1 MLRLIAGLAE
11 PTEGSI
17 SIFEELVKK
26 PRKKT
31 AFMLQDF
38 GLLPWKNVEQN
49 VGLALQLQ
57 GVSAGKRK
65 EIIDKVLSSVGLL
78 GFKKLYPSNLSGC
91 MKQRL
96 SLARALTTDSELGL
110 MDEPLSALDAFLRE
124 DMQELLKE
132 TWLEHKY
139 AQIIVTHSIDEA
151 VFLGGRIAVMSSL
164 PGRIVEIFDNPV
176 VLNPL
181 WRNSNEYY
189 EMIQKVRE
197 SLHLAKVGGTHA

>member
-1 MLRLIAGLAE
+1 MLEISALSKTYYTSQKDNGVQALCDINLHLNEGSSLAIVGPSGCGKSSLLRLIAGLAE

-65 EIIDKVLSSVGLL
+65 EIIDKVLSSV
-78 GFKKLYPSNLSGC
+78 
-91 MKQRL
+91 
-96 SLARALTTDSELGL
+96 
-110 MDEPLSALDAFLRE
+110 
-124 DMQELLKE
+124 
-132 TWLEHKY
+132 
-139 AQIIVTHSIDEA
+139 
-151 VFLGGRIAVMSSL
+151 
-164 PGRIVEIFDNPV
+164 
-176 VLNPL
+176 
-181 WRNSNEYY
+181 
-189 EMIQKVRE
+189 
-197 SLHLAKVGGTHA
+197 